1 MSAHIGLS
9 NDINMK
15 FLPFLVSVLFLFLD
29 EAAHAQ
35 LEKTIHQTF
44 EIGASEEIKLDL
56 YGEYEVISWA
66 GNFIMTE
73 TKIEIFNATS
83 YIFNYLID
91 RQNRYLV
98 ESNQADGTF
107 HLYSH
112 DKKREVIRTKSGD
125 CEEKILMKV
134 FIPEKFI
141 TDGSLTYVKH
151 D

>member
-1 MSAHIGLS
+1 MKILSYVVCGL
-9 NDINMK
+9 
-15 FLPFLVSVLFLFLD
+15 LLLLQG
-29 EAAHAQ
+29 AAHAQ

-44 EIGASEEIKLDL
+44 ETGTAGEVRLDL
-56 YGEYEVISWA
+56 YGEYEVIAWA

-98 ESNQADGTF
+98 ESSQSDGIF

-125 CEEKILMKV
+125 CEEKIIMKV

-141 TDGSLTYVKH
+141 SNGSLTYLKH
-151 D
+151 NN